1 MEGDNKVYL
10 SPTDF
15 GLEYAGGNGVNHLR
29 IKKADQSLDFKYE
42 DQLATFDNTNGLV
55 LNSSGKLLTYKDKEL
70 YVSYDQGSNIKL
82 HPINGVVVNYDSKS
96 LGITG
101 DDLTYDDGTN
111 TYFVSDSKLSLKEK
125 SGDKELEITDAKSYL
140 KYDASTSISYEND
153 KLTTIYGDKVFELSS
168 DMQIG
173 YTDPDNQ
180 LSIDPSGMS
189 LGRGSKTVSLNPS
202 STASDMDM
210 DISLSATEYLRITDG
225 LMEFS
230 DGGNEV
236 KLGSQAL
243 YYSDG
248 TRSIDLSKDDLE
260 LVEGD
265 NTLTLGSSSFGLTI
279 GSEKHLFINKATQ
292 KVDFKYDDVSA
303 SFSSQESLSFS
314 AGDKSFSLG
323 STGLS
328 LEDGPRKIAVLSDN
342 GNQAIELDDGTN
354 RFYVNNN
361 GFEVDFDDKHF
372 AINDKEYLHVDID
385 SNRFIKVDNN
395 SATYNENGTE
405 LIIGGSTNFL
415 EIKDDVRSV
424 ALTQDEKL
432 KYTEANYSA
441 ALSKDLKV
449 ELSDG
454 IRNIS
459 LFGDNHVLK
468 YQQDSYEF
476 GIRGGSGVKPGL
488 DLTVDGNTIFVEGER
503 NKDVTVGVQS
513 QQFGDVSLTC
523 DNQKNID
530 ASFAYAGKEIVL
542 KAGEQGISLNN
553 SDDPAP
559 DAVADNLEGATA
571 TPDMNGPQYLDS
583 KITDG
588 NGGKAKG
595 RIEVYYNSGAESF
608 IGNAS
613 IASTVPPCVDAAMSI
628 EVVKDD
634 WEVNIGTESDRI
646 QLFPTCGGFGGGG
659 WLGLTPQEIDVGVF
673 LAWAV
678 RGEVGI
684 GDDACG
690 ADLWAAVSAELGVRA
705 KADLQPFKI
714 RNVGVWVDLY
724 AGIGV
729 DYWCVAVSGDLTLAE
744 AGLSGTL
751 DLYFEDKTRVK
762 GALSGYITILE
773 IISADFD
780 MDFDTRF

>member
-1 MEGDNKVYL
+1 
-10 SPTDF
+10 
-15 GLEYAGGNGVNHLR
+15 
-29 IKKADQSLDFKYE
+29 
-42 DQLATFDNTNGLV
+42 
-55 LNSSGKLLTYKDKEL
+55 
-70 YVSYDQGSNIKL
+70 
-82 HPINGVVVNYDSKS
+82 
-96 LGITG
+96 
-101 DDLTYDDGTN
+101 
-111 TYFVSDSKLSLKEK
+111 
-125 SGDKELEITDAKSYL
+125 
-140 KYDASTSISYEND
+140 
-153 KLTTIYGDKVFELSS
+153 
-168 DMQIG
+168 
-173 YTDPDNQ
+173 
-180 LSIDPSGMS
+180 
-189 LGRGSKTVSLNPS
+189 
-202 STASDMDM
+202 MDM
-210 DISLSATEYLRITDG
+210 DISLSTTEYLRITDG

-260 LVEGD
+260 LIEGD

-279 GSEKHLFINKATQ
+279 GSDKHLFINKATQ

-441 ALSKDLKV
+441 SLSKDLKV

-454 IRNIS
+454 IRTIQ
-459 LFGDNHVLK
+459 LFGDTHVLK

-530 ASFAYAGKEIVL
+530 ASFAYAGKGIVL

-571 TPDMNGPQYLDS
+571 TPEMNGPQYLDS

-628 EVVKDD
+628 EVVKED
-634 WEVNIGTESDRI
+634 WNVNIGTKTDRI

-690 ADLWAAVSAELGVRA
+690 ADLWAEVSAELGVEA

-714 RNVGVWVDLY
+714 RQAGVWVDLY

-729 DYWCVAVSGDLTLAE
+729 DYWCAAVVSGNYTLAE

-751 DLYFEDKTRVK
+751 NLYFEDKTRVK
-762 GALSGYITILE
+762 GALNGHITVLDVITTG
-773 IISADFD
+773 FD
-780 MDFDTRF
+780 MDFDTSF

>member
-1 MEGDNKVYL
+1 M
-10 SPTDF
+10 
-15 GLEYAGGNGVNHLR
+15 
-29 IKKADQSLDFKYE
+29 DFKYE
-42 DQLATFDNTNGLV
+42 DQLATFDNTNGLS

-70 YVSYDQGSNIKL
+70 YVSFDQGGIKKNIKL
-82 HPINGVVVNYDSKS
+82 HPSNGVEVNLEGKS
-96 LGITG
+96 LTITG
-101 DDLTYDDGTN
+101 DDLSYDDGIN
-111 TYFVSDSKLSLKEK
+111 KYYASGSKLSLKENG
-125 SGDKELEITDAKSYL
+125 GDKELEITPTKSYL
-140 KYDASTSISYEND
+140 NYDATTGISYEAS
-153 KLTTIYGDKVFELSS
+153 KLKTTYGNKVFELSS
-168 DMQIG
+168 DMQIS
-173 YTDPDNQ
+173 YVDPDNQ
-180 LSIDPSGMS
+180 LSIDPTGMS
-189 LGRGSKTVSLNPS
+189 LDRGGKTVSLAPS
-202 STASDMDM
+202 STGSDMDM
-210 DISLSATEYLRITDG
+210 EISLSTTDYLRIKDG
-225 LMEFS
+225 LLEYKEGS
-230 DGGNEV
+230 NEV

-248 TRSIDLSKDDLE
+248 TRVIDLSKDNLE
-260 LVEGD
+260 LSEGD
-265 NTLTLGSSSFGLTI
+265 NTLSLGENSFGLTI
-279 GSEKHLFINKATQ
+279 GTDKHLLVNKLTQ
-292 KVDFKYDDVSA
+292 KVDFKYNDVSA
-303 SFSSQESLSFS
+303 SFSSQESLSFT

-361 GFEVDFDDKHF
+361 GFEVDFDNKHF
-372 AINDKEYLHVDID
+372 AINDQEYLRVDID
-385 SNRFIKVDNN
+385 PNRFIKVDNN

-415 EIKDDVRSV
+415 EIKDNVRSIS
-424 ALTQDEKL
+424 LTQDEKI

-441 ALSKDLKV
+441 SLSKDLKV

-553 SDDPAP
+553 SDDPTP
-559 DAVADNLEGATA
+559 DAVADNLDGATA

-595 RIEVYYNSGAESF
+595 RVEVYYNSGAESF

-634 WEVNIGTESDRI
+634 WEVNIGTKTDRI

-690 ADLWAAVSAELGVRA
+690 ADLWAEVSAELGVEA
-705 KADLQPFKI
+705 TADLQPFKI
-714 RNVGVWVDLY
+714 RQAGVWVDLY

-729 DYWCVAVSGDLTLAE
+729 DYWCAAVVSGNYTFAE

-751 DLYFEDKTRVK
+751 NLYFENKTRVV
-762 GALSGYITILE
+762 GALNGHITVLDVITT
-773 IISADFD
+773 DFD
-780 MDFDTRF
+780 MDFDASF